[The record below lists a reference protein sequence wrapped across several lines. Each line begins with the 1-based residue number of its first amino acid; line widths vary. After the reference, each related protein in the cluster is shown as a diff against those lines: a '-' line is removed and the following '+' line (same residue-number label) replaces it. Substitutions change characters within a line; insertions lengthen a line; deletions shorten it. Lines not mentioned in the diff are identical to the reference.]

1 MKEGEEDTVQ
11 GDVSQ
16 LFYSYAHR
24 TLYVFVGET
33 VYENVDYAEGKN
45 SLKKHSQWYHKWYD
59 ICDVTA
65 DTL

>member
-1 MKEGEEDTVQ
+1 MAKGETDIVT

-16 LFYSYAHR
+16 FFYSYAHR

-33 VYENVDYAEGKN
+33 VYENVDYASGN
-45 SLKKHSQWYHKWYD
+45 NLLKKHSQWYHKWHD

-65 DTL
+65 DT